1 VKLRAITRVFKS
13 FSLEYNEDLRTE
25 VFEAYD
31 EVKRGEVIS
40 GDQIDELIKD

>member
-1 VKLRAITRVFKS
+1 
-13 FSLEYNEDLRTE
+13 

-40 GDQIDELIKD
+40 GDRIDELIKDWIDF